1 MITVTLTTTQGTEK
15 KMSFDQLAQVRTF
28 VDNLPKR
35 LNKSTRVRVDCDLL
49 GLNGAVIIEGA
60 GVSAGLPF
68 AISEAGNAI
77 GALG

>member
-28 VDNLPKR
+28 VNDLPKR

-49 GLNGAVIIEGA
+49 GLNGWVQGTQ
-60 GVSAGLPF
+60 
-68 AISEAGNAI
+68 
-77 GALG
+77 

>member
-1 MITVTLTTTQGTEK
+1 MITLTLTTTQGTEK

-49 GLNGAVIIEGA
+49 GLNGWVQGTQ
-60 GVSAGLPF
+60 
-68 AISEAGNAI
+68 
-77 GALG
+77 

>member
-28 VDNLPKR
+28 VEDLPKR

-49 GLNGAVIIEGA
+49 GLNGWVQGTQ
-60 GVSAGLPF
+60 
-68 AISEAGNAI
+68 
-77 GALG
+77 

>member
-35 LNKSTRVRVDCDLL
+35 LNKSNRVRVDCDLL
-49 GLNGAVIIEGA
+49 GLNGWVQGTQ
-60 GVSAGLPF
+60 
-68 AISEAGNAI
+68 
-77 GALG
+77 

>member
-49 GLNGAVIIEGA
+49 GLNGWVQGTQ
-60 GVSAGLPF
+60 
-68 AISEAGNAI
+68 
-77 GALG
+77 

>member
-28 VDNLPKR
+28 IDDLPKR

-49 GLNGAVIIEGA
+49 GLNGWVQGTQ
-60 GVSAGLPF
+60 
-68 AISEAGNAI
+68 
-77 GALG
+77 

>member
-1 MITVTLTTTQGTEK
+1 MITVTLTTVQGTEK

-49 GLNGAVIIEGA
+49 GLNGWVQGTQ
-60 GVSAGLPF
+60 
-68 AISEAGNAI
+68 
-77 GALG
+77 